1 MKIAFCIPGR
11 EFTGRFL
18 ECWTN
23 LVKRLSNDNID
34 WILCRRYHPNIYRVR
49 QECLKIAKQENPDY
63 YMWIDSDI
71 IFKPEDFY
79 KLLENKDKDIV
90 SGVYLQPEGPT
101 VNDIPITYA
110 CFIQGKNML
119 LTSQIY
125 SKKDIFKVRANGMGW
140 MLVKN
145 KVFNKIESPFDQ
157 TSSNNSEDVIFQ
169 DTAKNLGF
177 DSWIDPTIKLG
188 HEKSTILI

>member
-49 QECLKIAKQENPDY
+49 QECLKIAKQANPDY
-63 YMWIDSDI
+63 YMWIESDI
-71 IFKPEDFY
+71 KFKPEDFY

-169 DTAKNLGF
+169 DKAKNLGF